1 MLLPTRSNKMSSKI
15 PFPPPGFDALSLED
29 QIEYV
34 QELWDRITSHPEQVS
49 VPDWHLEII
58 KERLALENPE
68 EGTPWEEFE
77 KELLEQLMKG

>member
-1 MLLPTRSNKMSSKI
+1 MSSKI
-15 PFPPPGFDALSLED
+15 PFPPPGFDELTVED

-34 QELWDRITSHPEQVS
+34 QELWDLITSRPEQVN

-58 KERLALENPE
+58 KERLAHENPE